1 MFDYIIRAGVDIRPD
16 AMGINWNDMSNAL
29 INMKSY
35 VNKIG
40 LWHSIV
46 HDKDIDEN
54 FVADLKIKI
63 DNKYKNFKDSKPSK
77 LF

>member
-1 MFDYIIRAGVDIRPD
+1 
-16 AMGINWNDMSNAL
+16 MGITWNDMSNAL

-46 HDKDIDEN
+46 HDKDINEN
-54 FVADLKIKI
+54 FVADLTIKI
-63 DNKYKNFKDSKPSK
+63 DNKYKNFNQD
-77 LF
+77 

>member
-1 MFDYIIRAGVDIRPD
+1 
-16 AMGINWNDMSNAL
+16 MSEAL
-29 INMKSY
+29 IKMKSY

-54 FVADLKIKI
+54 FVADLKLKI
-63 DNKYKNFKDSKPSK
+63 DKKYENFDKDWKGK
-77 LF
+77 YNNEFKKVICWYNG